1 MIRLLR
7 SIAILALCAA
17 LLGCPA
23 AQRPEVPTG
32 PTPTTGI
39 PERDIRGAALYQVR
53 SEESLVRVLT
63 YKGGA
68 FSAAGHNHVIASHN
82 LTGIVYVHD
91 DVAHCAFDL
100 VMPVTLLEV
109 DEASLRQ
116 QEGED
121 FKAEVPDSAKEGT
134 RKNLLGEA
142 LLDGEHYPGV
152 ELSSTKIAGTR
163 EAMQATVRV
172 KVKDQEREIQ
182 VPVAVKYEGDRLTAT
197 GEFSVKQSDL
207 GLKPFSVL
215 GGALQ
220 VQDQMKVKFSV
231 IAAKKTG

>member
-1 MIRLLR
+1 M
-7 SIAILALCAA
+7 S
-17 LLGCPA
+17 
-23 AQRPEVPTG
+23 
-32 PTPTTGI
+32 
-39 PERDIRGAALYQVR
+39 
-53 SEESLVRVLT
+53 
-63 YKGGA
+63 
-68 FSAAGHNHVIASHN
+68 
-82 LTGIVYVHD
+82 
-91 DVAHCAFDL
+91 
-100 VMPVTLLEV
+100 
-109 DEASLRQ
+109 
-116 QEGED
+116 
-121 FKAEVPDSAKEGT
+121 DSAKEGT

-172 KVKDQEREIQ
+172 KVKDQEHDIQ
-182 VPVAVKYEGDRLTAT
+182 VPVAVKYEGDHLTAT

-231 IAAKKTG
+231 VAAKKTS

>member
-1 MIRLLR
+1 MRI
-7 SIAILALCAA
+7 
-17 LLGCPA
+17 
-23 AQRPEVPTG
+23 
-32 PTPTTGI
+32 
-39 PERDIRGAALYQVR
+39 
-53 SEESLVRVLT
+53 LT

-82 LTGIVYVHD
+82 LTGKVYVHED
-91 DVAHCAFDL
+91 IAHCAFDL

-109 DEASLRQ
+109 DEANLRA

-134 RKNLLGEA
+134 RKNLLGES
-142 LLDGEHYPGV
+142 LLDGEHYPGI
-152 ELSSTKIAGTR
+152 ELSSTTIEGTR
-163 EAMQATVRV
+163 ESMRATVRV
-172 KVKDQEREIQ
+172 KVKDQEHDIQ
-182 VPVAVKYEGDRLTAT
+182 VPVAVKYEGDHLTAS
-197 GEFSVKQSDL
+197 GEFTVKQSEL

-231 IAAKKTG
+231 LAAKKTG